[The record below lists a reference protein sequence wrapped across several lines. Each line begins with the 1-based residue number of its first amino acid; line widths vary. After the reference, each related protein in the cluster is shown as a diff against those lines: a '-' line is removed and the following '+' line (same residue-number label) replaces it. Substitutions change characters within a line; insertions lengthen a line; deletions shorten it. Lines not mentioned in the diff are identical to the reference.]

1 MIEAT
6 VTGNVGKVPALRQT
20 SSGKT
25 MATFSVAS
33 TEKKDGPTTWVDVV
47 CFDEQAD
54 TVSQT
59 LQKGDRVV
67 VTGRVALETFQKKD
81 GSQGFSVRLVANE
94 VGKSLRWPRRR
105 SQEDAQAEVDYSQ
118 AEEAVAVGEIPF

>member
-6 VTGNVGKVPALRQT
+6 ITGNVGRAPELKATR
-20 SSGKT
+20 SGKQ

-33 TEKKDGPTTWVDVV
+33 TEKKDGPTTWVEVA

-54 TVSQT
+54 MVTQA

-81 GSQGFSVRLVANE
+81 GSQGFSLRLMANE
-94 VGKSLRWPRRR
+94 VGRSLRWPRR
-105 SQEDAQAEVDYSQ
+105 SAGGMPEMPEASEVSEEV
-118 AEEAVAVGEIPF
+118 EEAAIPF